1 MQDARGPWHDLA
13 MPEQVTLRP
22 VRLRP
27 VSEDELSLLR
37 KLTQDPQVT
46 GEFEQYGWYAPR
58 LFQRGWEE
66 NGLISADGGNLMV
79 VRGDDVLGAVSWRRH
94 ETAPASH
101 CWTLGIGLL
110 PQARG
115 HGYGTQAHR
124 LIVRYLFEHTTV
136 NRIEAATEVGNVAEQ
151 KALERAGFSRE
162 GVLRGI
168 RWRGGAWRDEVL
180 YSILRTDPP
189 T

>member
-1 MQDARGPWHDLA
+1 

-22 VRLRP
+22 AG
-27 VSEDELSLLR
+27 EDDLPLLR
-37 KLTQDPQVT
+37 KLSQDPPVT

-58 LFQRGWEE
+58 LFQRSWAE

-79 VRGDDVLGAVSWRRH
+79 VCGDEVLGAVTWRRH

-101 CWTLGIGLL
+101 CWALGIGLF

-151 KALERAGFSRE
+151 KALENAGFSRE

-168 RWRGGAWRDEVL
+168 RWRGGSWRDEVL